1 MAAVDEIVFHQ
12 ILARHHVVD
21 RLVGTPY
28 HRLCGPHSRSALRLY
43 GAAVVRHGVP
53 PGWAEVLARIIDAG
67 HLARGEQLSAIVD
80 RAVRVVGLTAEVLLV
95 DLAQRVLTPVRTESA
110 DDQIAVVGTVAG
122 RSYQLGE
129 ILPGTDERGRRLL
142 WVPML
147 DGADR
152 VGVLRIGLDEA
163 GSHIDDDPP
172 TREWLWTLA
181 GLVGHVVMAKMAH
194 SDRLRRW
201 RSYGPLS
208 LPSELLWQLVPSR
221 TFATE
226 RVVVSAL
233 LEPYD
238 RVAGDAYDYNVEGDA
253 IDLAVFDAVGHDVR
267 AGVTSALA
275 ITAIRNARRA
285 GDRDLASIAARAD
298 FFIATYP
305 EPLRF
310 ATAVLARLDTAT
322 GVLHFLLAGHPAP
335 LLVRHGKVVKELAV
349 PPRPPLGVTLPDG
362 PGPTVAV
369 EHLEP
374 GDRLLLYSD
383 GITEARDVNGE
394 FFGEQRLVELTE
406 HASAAELS
414 APETLRRL
422 GAAVLQHQNGHLQ
435 DDATLLLVDW
445 SADGHL
451 RMFPTLPSTTG

>member
-1 MAAVDEIVFHQ
+1 MVCD
-12 ILARHHVVD
+12 
-21 RLVGTPY
+21 
-28 HRLCGPHSRSALRLY
+28 
-43 GAAVVRHGVP
+43 GVP
-53 PGWAEVLARIIDAG
+53 AAWAKVLAQIIDAG
-67 HLARGEQLSAIVD
+67 HLAPGEQLSTVVD
-80 RAVRVVGLTAEVLLV
+80 DAVRTVGLTAEVLLV

-110 DDQIAVVGTVAG
+110 DDQIAVVGTIAG
-122 RSYQLGE
+122 RAYQLGE
-129 ILPGTDERGRRLL
+129 ILAGTDERGRRLL

-163 GSHIDDDPP
+163 GGQVDDDALA
-172 TREWLWTLA
+172 REWLWTLA
-181 GLVGHVVMAKMAH
+181 GLAGHLVMSKMIH

-201 RSYGPLS
+201 RSNGPLS
-208 LPSELLWQLVPSR
+208 LPSELLWHLIPPR

-233 LEPYD
+233 LEPHD

-285 GDRDLASIAARAD
+285 GDRDLAAIAARAD
-298 FFIATYP
+298 LFIATYP

-310 ATAVLARLDTAT
+310 ATAVLARLNTAT

-362 PGPTVAV
+362 TAPTVGV

-383 GITEARDVNGE
+383 GITEARDTDGE
-394 FFGEQRLVELTE
+394 FFGQQRLVELTE

-422 GAAVLQHQNGHLQ
+422 GAAVLHHQNGRLQ

-445 SADGHL
+445 SADAHL
-451 RMFPTLPSTTG
+451 RMFPTPPSTTG